1 MKCIAYVGEVTGSK
15 RISEKKNV
23 LMCSTKELAL
33 IYVLWQLAGLQQHHS
48 IKTFAPF
55 PLSSSTLKVSTTTI
69 RGVKWAL
76 KEQHRSKN
84 GGRGNHWV

>member
-33 IYVLWQLAGLQQHHS
+33 IYVL
-48 IKTFAPF
+48 
-55 PLSSSTLKVSTTTI
+55 
-69 RGVKWAL
+69 
-76 KEQHRSKN
+76 
-84 GGRGNHWV
+84 